1 MSGTSRRKGS
11 KGGRSGSRAGAPP
24 ASSALAWAE
33 SLAAQAAQAA
43 QEAPAEAP
51 PSPWGGAGADDGA
64 TPFGP
69 TGAAS
74 PFGATGGDDW
84 VDTRTLGVGISP
96 EIAARA
102 RRSAAGSSPFGTTSD
117 EQSAFGGFGGSGPT
131 SDEPSPFGTR
141 SDEPSAFG
149 GFGGSGTTSDE
160 PSAFA
165 GFGGSGTTSAD
176 PAETAPETGSPWGAA
191 APVAAPAPG
200 RAGGKK
206 AKAPKGKGGRK
217 GRPGRTPVAEQAAID
232 EASLSEGDAL
242 PDVPPGEDALDDGS
256 PAAIPP
262 KRRRVRPGEV
272 KAGGKPP
279 SIAPSKGGRKGRG
292 TAPAG
297 RPRGLKALTR
307 RLGVPRLLDKPLV
320 LVLAAV
326 VALGGGLGA
335 GWVLDQAGGAEE
347 LPPTSPQACATAQ
360 LSWAQSNNA
369 QASMNGEDPATLR
382 NGFIQSRDA
391 LDGVDAPAAVAED
404 WVTVVGFVS
413 AAAGA
418 VEGIDPADSEG
429 VVAAL
434 NGVGPSLDQQ
444 EMIAASKRISTYLE
458 SGCAG

>member
-24 ASSALAWAE
+24 VSSALAWAE
-33 SLAAQAAQAA
+33 SLAAQAA

-51 PSPWGGAGADDGA
+51 PSPWGGADADDGA

-74 PFGATGGDDW
+74 PFGAAGGDEW

-102 RRSAAGSSPFGTTSD
+102 RRSAASSSPFGTTSD
-117 EQSAFGGFGGSGPT
+117 ER
-131 SDEPSPFGTR
+131 SPFG
-141 SDEPSAFG
+141 FV
-149 GFGGSGTTSDE
+149 GSGTTSDE
-160 PSAFA
+160 PTPFGGFA
-165 GFGGSGTTSAD
+165 GSGTTSAD
-176 PAETAPETGSPWGAA
+176 PAETGSP
-191 APVAAPAPG
+191 APS

-206 AKAPKGKGGRK
+206 AKAPKRKGGRK
-217 GRPGRTPVAEQAAID
+217 GRPGRTAVADPATID
-232 EASLSEGDAL
+232 EAGPFEGDAL
-242 PDVPPGEDALDDGS
+242 PDVPPGEEAGVDDGS

-272 KAGGKPP
+272 KAGDKPP
-279 SIAPSKGGRKGRG
+279 SIAPGKGGRKGRG

-320 LVLAAV
+320 LVLAAL

-347 LPPTSPQACATAQ
+347 LPAASPQACATAQ

-382 NGFIQSRDA
+382 NGFIQSRNA
-391 LDGVDAPAAVAED
+391 LDGVNPPAAVAED
-404 WVTVVGFVS
+404 WGTVVGFVT

-434 NGVGPSLDQQ
+434 NSVGPSLDQQ

-458 SGCAG
+458 SGCTG